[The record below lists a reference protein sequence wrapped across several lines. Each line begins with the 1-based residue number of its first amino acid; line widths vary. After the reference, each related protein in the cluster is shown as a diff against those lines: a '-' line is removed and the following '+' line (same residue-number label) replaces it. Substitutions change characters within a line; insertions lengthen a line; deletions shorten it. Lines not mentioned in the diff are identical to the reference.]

1 MRTIELNNIEINPK
15 TAKDNKLTKENT
27 DVNSLIEPVINRLA
41 TLNPLWV
48 FRGINV
54 EHRGGDRFALSGFEV
69 ILDGEVL
76 GIIRKQWHG
85 SKNVIE
91 ISNDRISK
99 NMLRRNGYRTQ
110 DADKAILKAKKM
122 FAKQNSSERIEKAL
136 GTAKQVIGN
145 QVYERNSIIRDAKSY
160 VRQRAEKYVMEEG
173 YQLFLEFV
181 KTTYTQSDLS
191 KFYVNMEKGKEAA
204 VEMLT
209 IEKVRDQLGTD
220 SSALVIKDGGNYVVK
235 TGNDVQIYDDNTLPE
250 NLRGKLGMLKLVEKE
265 HFISNVGCRVSDE
278 IFVLI
283 VEPNIVSQ

>member
-48 FRGINV
+48 FRGANV
-54 EHRGGDRFALSGFEV
+54 EHKGGDRFALSGFEV

-76 GIIRKQWHG
+76 GVIRKQWHG

-235 TGNDVQIYDDNTLPE
+235 MGNDVQIYNDNTLPE